1 MLKLLFERHASY
13 QSPAANLKR
22 AGSIPTC
29 ERAVSL
35 IKAASELDAIV
46 VNKRLSTLTSKD
58 KVDIVYNAIFKFLF
72 LFLLFVYQRCRLEYF
87 REYLRSSL
95 GLIIKAAIARRQ
107 LTISVRSDKLLPT
120 YKLASEK

>member
-1 MLKLLFERHASY
+1 MNVIYLYLYK
-13 QSPAANLKR
+13 
-22 AGSIPTC
+22 
-29 ERAVSL
+29 VSL
-35 IKAASELDAIV
+35 IKAASELDAKV

-95 GLIIKAAIARRQ
+95 GLIIKAAIARRAS
-107 LTISVRSDKLLPT
+107 SVDELLPT